1 MAVARTSW
9 FDDDSDLPLID
20 EQVQRLESFTKAMA
34 DGIVEEKELS
44 AQQDRL
50 VAAMKS
56 VEGDLDD
63 ETHAK
68 VTRLLVELSAYD
80 IIRLLREL
88 QVERARSAFGE

>member
-1 MAVARTSW
+1 VARTSW

-34 DGIVEEKELS
+34 DGVVEEKELS
-44 AQQDRL
+44 AQQERL
-50 VAAMKS
+50 AAAMKA
-56 VEGDLDD
+56 VERDLDD

-80 IIRLLREL
+80 IMRLLREL
-88 QVERARSAFGE
+88 QVERARSAFGK

>member
-1 MAVARTSW
+1 MARTSW

-34 DGIVEEKELS
+34 DGVVEEKELS
-44 AQQDRL
+44 AQQERL
-50 VAAMKS
+50 AAAMKA
-56 VEGDLDD
+56 VERDLDD

-80 IIRLLREL
+80 IMRLLREL
-88 QVERARSAFGE
+88 QVERARSAFGK

>member
-1 MAVARTSW
+1 MARTSW

-34 DGIVEEKELS
+34 DGVVEEKELS

-50 VAAMKS
+50 VAAMKD

-63 ETHAK
+63 ATHAK

-80 IIRLLREL
+80 IMRLLREL
-88 QVERARSAFGE
+88 QVERARSAFGN